1 MYSNEKGPG
10 LNLKDILIKIVFV
23 IIFILLL
30 VWLFKINTPNMKPF
44 YSNVFRENIKY
55 MEEAAE
61 SYFTND
67 KLPKNIGDTVEM
79 TLAEMIDEKLIIP
92 FVDED
97 GKECDEDASYVQV
110 TKNKNDYTLKVK
122 LVCPSEEDY
131 TEKTLGC
138 YDYCEDCDKEEKVTE
153 YKYKKEVT
161 TNKVSYTC
169 PNGGTLKDGK
179 CNVYTTTSYKA
190 TQNTAVSYTC
200 PDGGKL
206 EGTICKKENKVTYNA
221 KTTYYGGAY
230 YCPNGGTLNGNKCYV
245 NSSSTSSYA
254 AKASTTGG
262 SSYAATKTTTKVNYL
277 YNRTYDKPAGYT
289 CSTSKEYTCSNIALC
304 PTLKT
309 VYIGCYKNETTYSC
323 PNGGSLNGTT
333 CVISGKTTYSCPNGG
348 TLSGTTCYVTN
359 NSTSSYN
366 ASHSGQGTSYSCES
380 SSHTLNNG
388 ICSYLDKKTYS
399 ATRVTNKTSYT
410 CPNGGKLNETNK
422 TCETSKLSKT
432 YNATK
437 NTKAVK
443 SYNYKWSTLES
454 IEGWTRTGQTRLVN
468 KEK

>member
-79 TLAEMIDEKLIIP
+79 TLAEMIEEKLIIP

-97 GKECDEDASYVQV
+97 GKECDENASYVQV
-110 TKNKNDYTLKVK
+110 IKNKKDYTLKVK

-138 YDYCEDCDKEEKVTE
+138 YDYCEDCDKEVTE
-153 YKYKKEVT
+153 YQYKQEVT
-161 TNKVSYTC
+161 TNKVSYSC
-169 PNGGTLKDGK
+169 PDGGKPKDGK
-179 CNVYTTTSYKA
+179 CYVYNTTSYKA
-190 TQNTAVSYTC
+190 TQNTGVSYTC
-200 PDGGKL
+200 PDGGDL
-206 EGTICKKENKVTYNA
+206 DGTICRKENKVTYNA
-221 KTTYYGGAY
+221 KVSYNGGYY
-230 YCPNGGTLNGNKCYV
+230 YCPNGGNPSGNKCYV
-245 NSSSTSSYA
+245 TNDNSYTYA

-262 SSYAATKTTTKVNYL
+262 RTYAATKTTNRVNYL
-277 YNRTYDKPAGYT
+277 YNRTYEKPAGYT
-289 CSTSKEYTCSNIALC
+289 CSTSKEYTCSNIVLC

-323 PNGGSLNGTT
+323 PNGGNLSGTT
-333 CVISGKTTYSCPNGG
+333 CVVPGTTTYSCPNGG
-348 TLSGTTCYVTN
+348 DLNGTTCYVRN
-359 NSTSSYN
+359 VSNYSYN
-366 ASHSGQGTSYSCES
+366 ASHTGS
-380 SSHTLNNG
+380 SSSFYCDSSNHDLNNG
-388 ICSYLDKKTYS
+388 ICSYIDKKTYS
-399 ATRVTNKTSYT
+399 ATRETNKTTYD
-410 CPNGGKLNETNK
+410 CPNGGDLNKTNK
-422 TCETSKLSKT
+422 TCEVTKLTKT

-437 NTKAVK
+437 STKAVK
-443 SYNYKWSTLES
+443 SYKYKWSTLES
-454 IEGWTRTGQTRLVN
+454 IEGWTRTGKTRVVN
-468 KEK
+468 SEK